1 VTLSEA
7 KTALSALGYDVVD
20 IFAVKNGHAVFQD
33 TAGNVRVKNLNDTR
47 FRGLRGA
54 FYDDHTGNG
63 ETALQAALNSIPG
76 GKRKG

>member
-1 VTLSEA
+1 VRFFVTLSEA

-47 FRGLRGA
+47 FRGLRGRSTMTTPA
-54 FYDDHTGNG
+54 
-63 ETALQAALNSIPG
+63 TAKPPYKLP
-76 GKRKG
+76 